1 MNKYFSEL
9 ARWVAIQCGHSYA
22 FVASVLLVA
31 LWVGTGPWFNFSD
44 TWQLIANTV
53 TTLITFI
60 MVFLLQNAQNH
71 DTKAMQI
78 KLDELIVAT
87 SRASNEMQRI
97 EDLTEEELLHIQER
111 RRRALSPT
119 RRKRRL

>member
-87 SRASNEMQRI
+87 GRASNEMQRI
-97 EDLTEEELLHIQER
+97 EDLTEEELRHIQER
-111 RRRALSPT
+111 RKRAIQTP
-119 RRKRRL
+119 RRKR

>member
-87 SRASNEMQRI
+87 GRASNEMQRI

-119 RRKRRL
+119 RRKLRL